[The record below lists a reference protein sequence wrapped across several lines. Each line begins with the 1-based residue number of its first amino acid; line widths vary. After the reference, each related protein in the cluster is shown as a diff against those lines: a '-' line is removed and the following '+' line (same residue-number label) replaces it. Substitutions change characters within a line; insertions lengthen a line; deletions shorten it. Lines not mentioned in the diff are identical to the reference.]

1 MLDAWLQDL
10 ESLEAIT
17 QSDDARKIFLKMAAL
32 MHAGRTAGFLA
43 ELAHDQDLDE
53 ATKGHVTELA
63 QDRRFLAAVEE
74 YLRRTERFH

>member
-17 QSDDARKIFLKMAAL
+17 RSDDAREIFLKMAAL
-32 MHAGRTAGFLA
+32 MHAGRTPSLLA
-43 ELAHDQDLDE
+43 ELERDEDIDE

-63 QDRRFLAAVEE
+63 QDRDFLVAVEE
-74 YLRRTERFH
+74 YLRRTERLH